1 MKPRFNLIKMDRT
14 YVRNLRSFVKNT
26 DIVENN
32 GNSNASLSKD
42 GLYSNLFLS
51 KYGLQ
56 WNFNKMRRWFQDVV
70 SSLINLYH
78 RNAVYSTKR
87 FHSIPACILSDRGA
101 PIFDIYLLYLPIF
114 QF

>member
-42 GLYSNLFLS
+42 GLYSNLFF
-51 KYGLQ
+51 KQ
-56 WNFNKMRRWFQDVV
+56 VRATMEFQQDA
-70 SSLINLYH
+70 SLIS
-78 RNAVYSTKR
+78 RCR
-87 FHSIPACILSDRGA
+87 
-101 PIFDIYLLYLPIF
+101 
-114 QF
+114 